1 MYEYKPSRPFITEA
15 LRLRFEAGLSFRQI
29 GEQLD
34 VGMSAVHK
42 LVQRFLRA
50 NLMWPLDDSW
60 TADKLELTLYP
71 STRPRPDGDVQ
82 QRRPN
87 YSNGFKLHLVE
98 LTMKPGVSVAH
109 VARANDINANLLFNW
124 RHQYKLGK
132 LTPDNRQGA
141 ALIPVALSPAKTSD
155 SPVPATGGSRR
166 QTDLPHTTASA
177 LTCELLMPAG
187 TLRLSGA
194 VTAAML
200 QALVRELGEVG
211 KP

>member
-15 LRLRFEAGLSFRQI
+15 LRLRFEAGLSYRQI

-34 VGMSAVHK
+34 VGVSAVHK

-50 NLMWPLDDSW
+50 NLMWPLDESW
-60 TADKLELTLYP
+60 TADKLELVLFP
-71 STRPRPDGDVQ
+71 STRPRPDSVIQ

-98 LTMKPGVSVAH
+98 LTMKPGVSVAQ

-132 LTPDNRQGA
+132 LTSDNRHGA
-141 ALIPVALSPAKTSD
+141 EFLPVVLSPEKTPEA
-155 SPVPATGGSRR
+155 PVLSTEGNRR
-166 QTDLPHTTASA
+166 QTDLQNTTAST
-177 LTCELLMPAG
+177 LTCELLLPAG
-187 TLRLSGA
+187 TLRLSGNI
-194 VTAAML
+194 TAAVL
-200 QALVRELGEVG
+200 QTLVRELGEAG
-211 KP
+211 KR

>member
-1 MYEYKPSRPFITEA
+1 MYEYKPSRPFIIEA
-15 LRLRFEAGLSFRQI
+15 LRLRFEAGLSYRQI

-34 VGMSAVHK
+34 LGMSAVHK

-50 NLMWPLDDSW
+50 NLMWPLDESW

-71 STRPRPDGDVQ
+71 STRPRPDSDVQ

-98 LTMKPGVSVAH
+98 LTMKPGVSVAQ

-132 LTPDNRQGA
+132 LTSDNQQGA
-141 ALIPVALSPAKTSD
+141 AFLPVVLSPEKAPEAS
-155 SPVPATGGSRR
+155 VPATGGNHR
-166 QTDLPHTTASA
+166 QTDLQNTAAST
-177 LTCELLMPAG
+177 LTCELLLPAG
-187 TLRLSGA
+187 TLRLSGTI
-194 VTAAML
+194 TAAML

-211 KP
+211 KQ

>member
-1 MYEYKPSRPFITEA
+1 MYEYKTSRPFITEA
-15 LRLRFEAGLSFRQI
+15 LRLRFEDQLSYRQI

-42 LVQRFLRA
+42 LVQRFLQA
-50 NLMWPLDDSW
+50 NLMWPLDENC
-60 TADKLELTLYP
+60 TPDKLELMLYP

-98 LTMKPGVSVAH
+98 LTMKPGVSVAQ

-124 RHQYKLGK
+124 RHQYKLGR
-132 LTPDNRQGA
+132 LTSDNRQGA
-141 ALIPVALSPAKTSD
+141 DLVPVVLSPEKASD
-155 SPVPATGGSRR
+155 APAPATGSNRH
-166 QTDLPHTTASA
+166 QTNLQNTAAST

-187 TLRLSGA
+187 TLRLSGT
-194 VTAAML
+194 VTAAVL

-211 KP
+211 KQ

>member
-15 LRLRFEAGLSFRQI
+15 LRLRFEAGLSYRQI

-50 NLMWPLDDSW
+50 NLMWPLDESW
-60 TADKLELTLYP
+60 TADKLELALFP
-71 STRPRPDGDVQ
+71 STRPRPDSDLQ

-87 YSNGFKLHLVE
+87 YSNSFKLHLVE
-98 LTMKPGVSVAH
+98 LTMKPGVSVAQ

-132 LTPDNRQGA
+132 LTSDNRQGA
-141 ALIPVALSPAKTSD
+141 AFLPVVLSPEKA
-155 SPVPATGGSRR
+155 PEAPAPATGGNRR
-166 QTDLPHTTASA
+166 QTDLQNTTAST
-177 LTCELLMPAG
+177 LTCELLLPAG
-187 TLRLSGA
+187 TLRLSGTI
-194 VTAAML
+194 TAAML
-200 QALVRELGEVG
+200 QTLVRELDEAG
-211 KP
+211 KR